1 MVARLPLPCLASYLN
16 VRLSREMKWGE
27 GGWKKKRK
35 ILGEGRKREL
45 RGYCG
50 HIYADTFGSYVSHCV
65 CVFVCVYVFERKRD
79 RERTERTRTHILLSV
94 PL

>member
-27 GGWKKKRK
+27 GGWKKERK

-65 CVFVCVYVFERKRD
+65 CVSLCVCMCLKEREIE
-79 RERTERTRTHILLSV
+79 REQRELGPIYF
-94 PL
+94 